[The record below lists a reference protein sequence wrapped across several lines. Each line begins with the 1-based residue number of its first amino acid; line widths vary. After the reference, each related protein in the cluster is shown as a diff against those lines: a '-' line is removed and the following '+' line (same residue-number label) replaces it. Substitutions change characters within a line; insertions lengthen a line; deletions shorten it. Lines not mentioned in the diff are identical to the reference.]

1 MNQFGHRIKYLRE
14 QTGLLQRQVATHLEI
29 DTPMLS
35 KIERGER
42 NAKREQVSILSK
54 IFCVPEDDLLS
65 LWLAD
70 KLYDVIKDEDVALK
84 ALSFT
89 EDEVKKQKK
98 KTKK

>member
-1 MNQFGHRIKYLRE
+1 MLGEKMKELRE
-14 QTGLLQRQVATHLEI
+14 AKGLVQRQVAAELEVDTAYISKMESNEKPVSRNHLKKLSLLLGI
-29 DTPMLS
+29 D
-35 KIERGER
+35 EE
-42 NAKREQVSILSK
+42 
-54 IFCVPEDDLLS
+54 DLLT

-70 KLYDVIKDEDVALK
+70 KVYDMVKDEDVALK